1 MKRLALAALSLIGSS
16 QFLLAQV
23 SVELV
28 LPQDKFL
35 PAEEFRAGVRIVNR
49 SGQPLSLGAESDWI
63 EFAIETSTGQILP
76 QISAPPVQRPFT
88 LESSKQGTLKVDLA
102 PCFDLRKPGY
112 YQIRATV
119 KIKNWRESLTTKSV
133 PFEII
138 EGTKIWEQVFGV
150 PSPSGNNPPEV
161 RKYTLQQANYLK
173 EPRLYLRISAA
184 DDSVLKVINIGPMLS
199 IGRPEPLLDKS
210 NRLHL
215 LQQVGARSSLYL
227 IFNSNGDTELRH
239 TYEYSGS
246 RPRLQWN
253 EKGEIEVKG
262 GVRKT
267 SPNDVP
273 PEPEIISNVETN
285 QTH

>member
-1 MKRLALAALSLIGSS
+1 MKRLALAVLSLISGS

-28 LPQDKFL
+28 LPQNKFL
-35 PAEEFRAGVRIVNR
+35 PAEEFQAGVRIINR
-49 SGQPLSLGAESDWI
+49 SGQPLSLGAETDWI
-63 EFAIETSTGQILP
+63 EFAIETSTGESIP
-76 QISAPPVQRPFT
+76 QTSAPPVQRPFT

-112 YQIRATV
+112 YQIRAVV
-119 KIKNWRESLTTKSV
+119 KIKNWSEALTTKSV

-173 EPRLYLRISAA
+173 EPRLYLRVSAA
-184 DDSVLKVINIGPMLS
+184 DGSVLKVINIGPMLS
-199 IGRPEPLLDKS
+199 IGMPEPLLDKS

-227 IFNSNGDTELRH
+227 IFNSNGDKELRH

-246 RPRLQWN
+246 RPRLQWS
-253 EKGEIEVKG
+253 EKGGIEVKG